1 MSTEL
6 QDRMDIVDLAVR
18 YSAAASSLDGVGI
31 AKVFTPDG
39 RLAGITK
46 LVGQPDV
53 DLVGSKAIAAFFE
66 PIYGGA
72 IELVH
77 HLSQVTNLK
86 IQGDRATATTMIVEY
101 ARPKGGGKLM
111 LVLGDY
117 VDDIV
122 RTQEGWR
129 FSRRE
134 LKTKSFSLLTEA
146 PLG

>member
-6 QDRMDIVDLAVR
+6 KDRMDIVDLAVR
-18 YSAAASSLDGVGI
+18 YSTAASRLDGRGI
-31 AKVFTPDG
+31 ASVFTADG
-39 RLAGITK
+39 RLAGLTK

-53 DLVGSKAIAAFFE
+53 ELVGAKAIASFFE
-66 PIYGGA
+66 PIYANA

-77 HLSQVTNLK
+77 HLSQVTDLK
-86 IQGDRATATTMIVEY
+86 INGDRATATTAIVEY

-111 LVLGDY
+111 LVLGEY

-134 LKTKSFSLLTEA
+134 LKTKSFSMLNEA
-146 PLG
+146 PPG

>member
-6 QDRMDIVDLAVR
+6 KDRMDIIDLAVR
-18 YSAAASSLDGVGI
+18 YSTAASRLDARGI
-31 AKVFTPDG
+31 ASVFTADG
-39 RLAGITK
+39 RLAGLTK

-53 DLVGSKAIAAFFE
+53 ELVGSKAIAAFFE

-77 HLSQVTNLK
+77 HLSQVTDLK
-86 IQGDRATATTMIVEY
+86 IQGDRASATTMIVEF
-101 ARPKGGGKLM
+101 ARPKGGGNM
-111 LVLGDY
+111 LFVLGEY
-117 VDDIV
+117 LDDIA
-122 RTQEGWR
+122 RTPEGWR

-134 LKTKSFSLLTEA
+134 LKTKSFTSLHET